1 MSAICLTLCAKK
13 GGVGKTSLTVNI
25 AGYLS
30 GEHKCRVLLIDTDS
44 QSSLSQF
51 FMKPEKV
58 DALRRE
64 ETIAAVFDEKCE
76 INPAKMIHKTN
87 IPGLYLVPA
96 SDHLADFNLPRPAEQ
111 GEMQV
116 AIRRF
121 VREVEDK
128 FTFIV
133 LDTPP
138 HLDTLPTWASL
149 IASDF
154 VLTPIV
160 PELFSAQSIAGVD
173 RVLSSAREQNPR
185 LHFLGYVVNMK
196 QKRRSLHVVN
206 EEKLRAIHGDRVLHH
221 SITNLTGFA
230 EAQAK
235 RVPITAYDK
244 AGDAATIT
252 KDLAR
257 EVVGRIQKQISREAQ
272 LTKPATGKE
281 AA

>member
-13 GGVGKTSLTVNI
+13 GGVGKTSLAVNI

-30 GEHKCRVLLIDTDS
+30 GELECRVLLIDTDS
-44 QSSLSQF
+44 QASLSQF

-64 ETIAAVFDEKCE
+64 ETIAAVFDERCE
-76 INPAKMIHKTN
+76 INPGNMIHKTD
-87 IPGLYLVPA
+87 IAGLYLVPA
-96 SDHLADFNLPRPAEQ
+96 SDYLADFNLPRPTEQ
-111 GEMQV
+111 GEKQK
-116 AIRRF
+116 AIQRF

-128 FTFIV
+128 FTFIIF
-133 LDTPP
+133 DTPP

-173 RVLSSAREQNPR
+173 RVLSTAREQNPR

-196 QKRRSLHVVN
+196 QKRRSLHIVN
-206 EEKLRAIHGDRVLHH
+206 EEKLRAIHGDRVLDHG
-221 SITNLTGFA
+221 ITNLTGFA

-235 RVPITAYDK
+235 RIPITAYDK

-257 EVVGRIQKQISREAQ
+257 EVVARIQKQISRGTKQ
-272 LTKPATGKE
+272 TKPASRKE

>member
-13 GGVGKTSLTVNI
+13 GGVGKTSLTVNV
-25 AGYLS
+25 AGYLAD
-30 GEHKCRVLLIDTDS
+30 EHKCRVLLIDTDS

-51 FMKPEKV
+51 FMKPEQV
-58 DALRRE
+58 DTLRSE

-76 INPAKMIHKTN
+76 IDPAKMIHPT
-87 IPGLYLVPA
+87 IIEGLYLVPA
-96 SDHLADFNLPRPAEQ
+96 SDHLSDYNLPRPAEQ
-111 GEMQV
+111 GEKQA

-121 VREVEDK
+121 IKEVENK
-128 FTFIV
+128 FQFIV

-149 IASDF
+149 LASDF

-173 RVLSSAREQNPR
+173 RVLSEAQEVNRA
-185 LHFLGYVVNMK
+185 LHFLGYIINMK
-196 QKRRSLHVVN
+196 QRRRKLHIDN
-206 EEKLRAIHGDRVLHH
+206 EERLRKIHGDRVLDGVM
-221 SITNLTGFA
+221 TNLTGFA

-235 RVPITAYDK
+235 RLPITSYDK
-244 AGDAATIT
+244 AGDAAEIT
-252 KDLAR
+252 REVAR
-257 EVVGRIQKQISREAQ
+257 EIVGRIQKEISKARTSNSA
-272 LTKPATGKE
+272 KE